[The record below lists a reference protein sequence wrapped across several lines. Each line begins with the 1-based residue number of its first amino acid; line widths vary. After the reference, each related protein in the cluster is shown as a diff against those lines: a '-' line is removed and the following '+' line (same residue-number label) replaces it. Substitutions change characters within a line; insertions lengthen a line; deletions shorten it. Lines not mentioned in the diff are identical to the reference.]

1 MPAPGSPENIV
12 VTVTAGYREAQIR
25 PFLASLRHHAPDTS
39 LRLLVDRFNPE
50 FQRDVRTWFPDCSF
64 HLMPPKPLRDYALK
78 RKWAAS
84 ILKRL
89 SRWSGSQSLG
99 QRLLKINY
107 LRHIVIAD
115 LLRSWRLQEDKILL
129 CDSRD
134 LVFQGNPFLGEWP
147 PLWSTEEDR
156 LIKDCKV
163 NSAWF
168 RRVGG
173 EAAFQQV
180 QEKRIVCAG
189 VLGGRAD
196 RIEEYL
202 KNSSALVRKLSPIIP
217 LTDGDQGIH
226 NNLVHLR
233 PDLGFAIQPNGGR
246 LAANVGY
253 TSPAD
258 LKIENQTVRLRDRSE
273 TPAILHQYDRH
284 PPLVDLVR
292 SRWAD
297 AKPALPH

>member
-1 MPAPGSPENIV
+1 MPAPESPLNIV
-12 VTVTAGYREAQIR
+12 VTVTAGYREEQIR
-25 PFLASLRHHAPDTS
+25 PFLASLRHYAPDTS
-39 LRLLVDRFNPE
+39 LRLLVDRVNPE

-64 HLMPPKPLRDYALK
+64 HLLPPKPLRDYALK

-84 ILKRL
+84 ILKRM
-89 SRWSGSQSLG
+89 SRWSGSHRIG
-99 QRLLKINY
+99 QRLVKINY
-107 LRHIVIAD
+107 LRHLVIYD
-115 LLRSWRLQEDKILL
+115 LLLSWRLSNAKILL

-134 LVFQGNPFLGEWP
+134 LVFQGNPFSGEWP
-147 PLWSTEEDR
+147 LLWSAEEDK
-156 LIKDCKV
+156 LIKDCRV

-168 RRVGG
+168 KRVGG
-173 EAAFQQV
+173 EAALQQV
-180 QEKRIVCAG
+180 QNRRIVCAG

-202 KNSSALVRKLSPIIP
+202 KNSSALVSKLTPDIP

-226 NNLVHLR
+226 NNLVYMR

-258 LKIENQTVRLRDRSE
+258 LKIENQIVRLRDHAE
-273 TPAILHQYDRH
+273 APAILHQYDRH
-284 PPLVDLVR
+284 PPLVNLVR
-292 SRWAD
+292 SRWAN
-297 AKPALPH
+297 AKPPSPL